1 MELSIKEIEN
11 LASLSRLTLSEEEKK
26 VMAKEFSSIL
36 GYVSELKEALPEAA
50 TGSSP
55 ELRNVMREDK
65 VTNEPVVYSKVLLGE
80 APRSKDDYVEVTQ
93 VFNEED

>member
-1 MELSIKEIEN
+1 MELSVKEIEN
-11 LASLSRLTLSEEEKK
+11 LASLSRLSLTEDEKK

-36 GYVSELKEALPEAA
+36 GYVSELKEALSE
-50 TGSSP
+50 TGKEPRP
-55 ELRNVMREDK
+55 ELINVTREDK
-65 VTNEPVVYSKVLLGE
+65 VTNEPGGYSRALLGE